1 MEWRKAMLLRCVE
14 DAGYLARVKELF
26 FRDILFAFNGFFYTL
41 DVRKKP
47 IAARPFC
54 TYPFQDDALLELVEI
69 IKTSDG
75 LHTTDLLWEKS
86 RDMGATWMI
95 LGAFTWFW
103 LNPEEPSDFLL
114 GSRKEDYVD
123 KLGDPRTH
131 FHKIRY
137 LLDRLPEW
145 LLPKGFNRRKHD
157 TFMKLQ
163 NPVTGG
169 SITGESNNANF
180 STQGRYTAVLFD
192 EFGKWEGTDTAAWTS
207 AGDASPCRI
216 ANSTPFGA
224 AGKHYE
230 LATDGKTRKI
240 IMHWSLHPEKR
251 EGLACY
257 WPKLEEAGNYVD
269 EYNWV
274 GLTSEWYE
282 REKLRR
288 TAQEIAQELDI
299 DYIGAGSP
307 IFDGRAGKRIGTLI
321 RSAREGKAYLPDF
334 FRSQLVGEPYP
345 SDYVDYVWVYEQPR
359 VDRNYIVSSDVA
371 EGKEDG
377 DFSIVKVLE
386 RESESVVATFASQVN
401 EIDLAGVVNLVTK
414 FYTFQGREEPWWAVE
429 ANGPGLATFDLLVD
443 KYDLPNP
450 FMMPIYD
457 TARQAA
463 SFRKGWWT
471 STNSRRMLVAG
482 IKEWLLN
489 AQGWADP
496 RCCREMTTFTRSAT
510 GKAEAKP
517 GTHDD
522 EVIAFGICLQVN
534 KIAPLED
541 YKAPENPPAHLQD
554 FITAVPQEV
563 RQLNIEERCL
573 ASALRRQKFK
583 YSDDY
588 VGQTTE
594 QTEHLQAYY

>member
-1 MEWRKAMLLRCVE
+1 M
-14 DAGYLARVKELF
+14 
-26 FRDILFAFNGFFYTL
+26 
-41 DVRKKP
+41 
-47 IAARPFC
+47 
-54 TYPFQDDALLELVEI
+54 
-69 IKTSDG
+69 
-75 LHTTDLLWEKS
+75 
-86 RDMGATWMI
+86 
-95 LGAFTWFW
+95 
-103 LNPEEPSDFLL
+103 
-114 GSRKEDYVD
+114 
-123 KLGDPRTH
+123 
-131 FHKIRY
+131 
-137 LLDRLPEW
+137 
-145 LLPKGFNRRKHD
+145 
-157 TFMKLQ
+157 
-163 NPVTGG
+163 
-169 SITGESNNANF
+169 
-180 STQGRYTAVLFD
+180 
-192 EFGKWEGTDTAAWTS
+192 
-207 AGDASPCRI
+207 
-216 ANSTPFGA
+216 
-224 AGKHYE
+224 
-230 LATDGKTRKI
+230 
-240 IMHWSLHPEKR
+240 
-251 EGLACY
+251 
-257 WPKLEEAGNYVD
+257 
-269 EYNWV
+269 
-274 GLTSEWYE
+274 
-282 REKLRR
+282 
-288 TAQEIAQELDI
+288 
-299 DYIGAGSP
+299 
-307 IFDGRAGKRIGTLI
+307 
-321 RSAREGKAYLPDF
+321 
-334 FRSQLVGEPYP
+334 
-345 SDYVDYVWVYEQPR
+345 VYEQPR
-359 VDRNYIVSSDVA
+359 INESYIVGVDVA

-377 DFSIVKVLE
+377 DYSIVKVLG
-386 RESESVVATFASQVN
+386 RSNESVVASFASKVN

-429 ANGPGLATFDLLVD
+429 ANGPGLATFDLLVE

-541 YKAPENPPAHLQD
+541 YKAPESPPTHLQD

-573 ASALRRQKFK
+573 ASVLKRQKFK